1 MTKTMPL
8 KVRFV
13 AMALA
18 AMVVTTGAA
27 AVASVSADEA
37 RAAESGEVD
46 QSFE

>member
-1 MTKTMPL
+1 MTKTMSV
-8 KVRFV
+8 KARFV

-18 AMVVTTGAA
+18 AMVVTAGAA

-46 QSFE
+46 QSSE